1 MLGAT
6 GDAIA
11 MVEPLNADLINTQL
25 HSMILPSGLGQYCNP
40 GVGSAYGLGS
50 AYLVN
55 QDGVRFTNEQGN
67 AWDLMQA
74 MKENERQYLVMDQAS
89 FDAFNQA
96 MINSAIYTQD
106 DVTTWLANDGQGNP
120 FMVSAES
127 MEALAEKLDVPSDA
141 LVETMNQYNMDAANG
156 SDS

>member
-1 MLGAT
+1 MLVLGAT

-11 MVEPLNADLINTQL
+11 MVESLNEDLIDMDLINTQL

-96 MINSAIYTQD
+96 A
-106 DVTTWLANDGQGNP
+106 DGSVGR
-120 FMVSAES
+120 
-127 MEALAEKLDVPSDA
+127 KIGC
-141 LVETMNQYNMDAANG
+141 TI
-156 SDS
+156 

>member
-1 MLGAT
+1 MLSAT

-11 MVEPLNADLINTQL
+11 MVEPLNADLIDMDLINTQL

-40 GVGSAYGLGS
+40 GVGS

-120 FMVSAES
+120 FMVSGES
-127 MEALAEKLDVPSDA
+127 MEVLAEKLDVPSDA
-141 LVETMNQYNMDAANG
+141 LVKTMNQYNMDAANG